1 MFPAAVEAKLAVNG
15 EGMALWYVDLR
26 VNCSSSFDRD
36 SAKETGKQDFPYVG
50 SELEPLRIL
59 A

>member
-26 VNCSSSFDRD
+26 MYCSSSFDRGTVEE
-36 SAKETGKQDFPYVG
+36 SGNQEFPCIG
-50 SELEPLRIL
+50 RELEPLRII